1 MAAAAV
7 SPSLVSAAP
16 VKTDLQ
22 NGLPVDPL
30 ASVPP
35 PSIGQA
41 NGPQSPTGAPPTPHP
56 AAERTHKFGS
66 DRNGDGDP
74 HKPTNR
80 LESRAFD
87 GQTAGGNAYTGNS
100 DNVYGGNVINEST
113 GSQTYTAVATGGD
126 SK

>member
-16 VKTDLQ
+16 V
-22 NGLPVDPL
+22 NSLPVDTSGVPSSLTNNGPL
-30 ASVPP
+30 S
-35 PSIGQA
+35 QA
-41 NGPQSPTGAPPTPHP
+41 NGPQSSPGVSSTPHP
-56 AAERTHKFGS
+56 SNATHKFGS

-100 DNVYGGNVINEST
+100 DNVYGGNVINQST
-113 GSQTYTAVATGGD
+113 GPQTNTGGD